1 MRRAS
6 INRTRIRAGA
16 PSTAA
21 VAVDGLTTQAA
32 DVPVVVA
39 GTAVETAEPV
49 APIMR
54 RTSREARR
62 KAKENVPMRLALI
75 RRLRARRVIIR
86 AAVIAAARSLAAVAR
101 GVQIVAETAVVSRAV
116 RVRAADAAAVNPA
129 EAALAEAVRA
139 ADFRA

>member
-21 VAVDGLTTQAA
+21 VAVDGLTTQAV

-75 RRLRARRVIIR
+75 PRLRARRAIIR
-86 AAVIAAARSLAAVAR
+86 AAVIAAARSLAVAAR
-101 GVQIVAETAVVSRAV
+101 GVEIVAVTAVVSRAV